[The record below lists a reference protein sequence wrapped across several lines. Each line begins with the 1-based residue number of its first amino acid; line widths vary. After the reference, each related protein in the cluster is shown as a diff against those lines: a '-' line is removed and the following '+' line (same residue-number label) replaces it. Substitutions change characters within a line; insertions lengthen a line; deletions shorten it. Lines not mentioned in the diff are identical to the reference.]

1 VHKFLLGEY
10 VVKKL
15 RKPHGCSFLLKS
27 NCGSVKE
34 TSRDR
39 DIVTLTES
47 LGPQI
52 MRQHN
57 PPCKNSYYFSPKLTP
72 LDTNLQNSS
81 IFAAFYR
88 LSLWNCRTSQDTS
101 YHRYVYTRFK
111 VKIIIVDAIVRAY
124 LVARSEKNTEL
135 FLQVNS
141 RPLLFTEFQI
151 NSFFLIIPPLDT
163 IGQFIPAYILC
174 IISNK
179 AF

>member
-1 VHKFLLGEY
+1 MIFYNEIKKTKKIYTSIREVSISTDESELILNFPRTVQCFVPKTKYLDRVKVLRFTPDIRVHKFLLGEY

-88 LSLWNCRTSQDTS
+88 LSL
-101 YHRYVYTRFK
+101 
-111 VKIIIVDAIVRAY
+111 
-124 LVARSEKNTEL
+124 
-135 FLQVNS
+135 
-141 RPLLFTEFQI
+141 
-151 NSFFLIIPPLDT
+151 
-163 IGQFIPAYILC
+163 
-174 IISNK
+174 
-179 AF
+179 